1 MRQQFTISPT
11 DLVTIGA
18 NGVVVVDHTPAGR
31 PDRGYAKNAVQLA
44 VRHDLSIELHGKNF
58 SATKK
63 LTTGE
68 ALGLISTLAYLLRED
83 LEFARGV
90 Q

>member
-1 MRQQFTISPT
+1 MRQFTVCPT
-11 DLVTIGA
+11 GLVTIGA
-18 NGVVVVDHTPAGR
+18 DGVVVIDHAPAER
-31 PDRGYAKNAVQLA
+31 PDRGYEKNPQQIA

-58 SATKK
+58 SVTKK

-83 LEFARGV
+83 LEFVRGV